1 MKRRCVKIKA
11 TKDHLKPCF
20 PMSRAMLGRTSRV
33 WWTWSAS
40 RRRTP
45 ASYTTRSTPTTFS
58 GSSFSKAQRNER
70 SISRFFFLKTRKES
84 YLISPCVRHVAVGW
98 GVVEDTLKAEVERRK
113 ENVGK
118 RVTKVNPRNG
128 AVMGKNFKMWKN
140 VSVTDGLP
148 AKRIEKYN
156 SSEKRNC

>member
-1 MKRRCVKIKA
+1 M
-11 TKDHLKPCF
+11 
-20 PMSRAMLGRTSRV
+20 
-33 WWTWSAS
+33 AS

-70 SISRFFFLKTRKES
+70 SCISRFFFLKTRKEKH
-84 YLISPCVRHVAVGW
+84 LISLCVRHVAVGW

-118 RVTKVNPRNG
+118 RVTKVNPRTK
-128 AVMGKNFKMWKN
+128 AAMGKNFKMWKN

-148 AKRIEKYN
+148 AKQIEKLN
-156 SSEKRNC
+156 NSEKKNC